1 MSRSLG
7 AILFLTSSVG
17 LKFITNWCTM
27 RIYSST
33 YVYRLNVFFFG
44 YCEQTR
50 HRTTKFDHSLES
62 LGCKLSIVRWIIVL
76 AFVSVDIFWINVD
89 TRGNWHLP
97 KNGRKL
103 KYLFTGLKSQISNGV
118 INNWI
123 KSDWLKISQ
132 HFKRL
137 NVSKIHVEFS
147 FWICKVS

>member
-1 MSRSLG
+1 MFKNFLRHLWFQNIFYFFCMSKSLG

-17 LKFITNWCTM
+17 LKFIPNWCTM

-97 KNGRKL
+97 KNGK
-103 KYLFTGLKSQISNGV
+103 KTKVSFY
-118 INNWI
+118 
-123 KSDWLKISQ
+123 WLKISNGFINNESIENLPRK
-132 HFKRL
+132 HL
-137 NVSKIHVEFS
+137 
-147 FWICKVS
+147 